1 MFQDLVIRCEEA
13 KRHRSKAS
21 IEKKYSPL
29 SEEGE
34 KYVGCTPHP
43 VLCTTFSH
51 TVEKE
56 EIDTLPF
63 TLHLSLKKRA
73 AFTLAEVLI
82 TLGIIG
88 VVAAMTMPSLI
99 NKYQMKSYEVAFK
112 KQYSV
117 FSNALNWQFMENS
130 LSNCYYYYE
139 PDGRYYV
146 NIADCGQ
153 LFNNIVSYMQLTEI
167 DDSVK
172 SLYATSADVT
182 TSGGKLL
189 NTTFAYNNPV
199 DGAKAYFSKD
209 GAIYMFTQEFPVV
222 IIDVNGEKGPNKWG
236 YDAFYL
242 ILSSHNEKLD
252 RPLLTDEF
260 ATMVEKGGMLPRN
273 ILMNKKTTEDSD
285 FTWFWSGEGVST
297 DTDSD

>member
-1 MFQDLVIRCEEA
+1 MG
-13 KRHRSKAS
+13 
-21 IEKKYSPL
+21 
-29 SEEGE
+29 EGW
-34 KYVGCTPHP
+34 KCVGCTPHP

-56 EIDTLPF
+56 EIDASPF
-63 TLHLSLKKRA
+63 TLHLSVKKRA
-73 AFTLAEVLI
+73 AFTLLEGATHVAHSHNIRRVAFTLAEVLI

-88 VVAAMTMPSLI
+88 VVAALTMPSLI